1 MTKTA
6 KAKTVYV
13 CSACGYECGK
23 WMGKCPSCGEWKTMA
38 EEIVAVHKAESVPVS
53 LPLSERAQP
62 VGKVRTEH
70 FLRVSSG
77 IGELDLVLGGGIVP
91 SSFVLCGGD
100 PGIGKSTLLLQMAN
114 YVAQKDK
121 VLYVSAEESAQ
132 QVRMRADRI
141 GAHSEQLYILAQ
153 TEMNE
158 ILAQLEAEQPKLAI
172 IDSVQTVYLSE
183 MNSAQGSVSQVR
195 ECASRLMRYAKSHD
209 CAVFLVGHVTKEGA
223 IAGPKVLEHIVDTVL
238 YFEGEKNNT
247 FRILRAVKNRFGS
260 SNEIGVFQMLEE
272 GMVPVPN
279 PSEELLNQSQH
290 ESGSAVFCSME
301 GTRPIACEIQALT
314 GPSVFAVARR
324 SATGVDYNRLAMLLA
339 VLEKKLGYAL
349 GAQDVYVNVAGGIR
363 LEETAADLPVL
374 AAVASSCRNQ
384 PIPRGTVLIGEVGL
398 TGELRSVGQV
408 QRRVQEC
415 MKLGFERIIMPKNSC
430 KGLSKVSGIEILG
443 VQTLREALKLCFK
456 QTD

>member
-23 WMGKCPSCGEWKTMA
+23 WMGKCPSCGEWNTMA
-38 EEIVAVHKAESVPVS
+38 EEIVAVHKAESVPVP

-100 PGIGKSTLLLQMAN
+100 PGIGKSTLLLQMAD

-247 FRILRAVKNRFGS
+247 FRILRAVKNRFGHRTKS
-260 SNEIGVFQMLEE
+260 ACFKCWRKAWC
-272 GMVPVPN
+272 PVPN
-279 PSEELLNQSQH
+279 PSEELLNQSQP
-290 ESGSAVFCSME
+290 
-301 GTRPIACEIQALT
+301 RK
-314 GPSVFAVARR
+314 RKR
-324 SATGVDYNRLAMLLA
+324 GVLL
-339 VLEKKLGYAL
+339 
-349 GAQDVYVNVAGGIR
+349 NGGHKAYC
-363 LEETAADLPVL
+363 L
-374 AAVASSCRNQ
+374 
-384 PIPRGTVLIGEVGL
+384 
-398 TGELRSVGQV
+398 
-408 QRRVQEC
+408 
-415 MKLGFERIIMPKNSC
+415 
-430 KGLSKVSGIEILG
+430 
-443 VQTLREALKLCFK
+443 
-456 QTD
+456 

>member
-1 MTKTA
+1 MRLGDIA
-6 KAKTVYV
+6 AHD
-13 CSACGYECGK
+13 EPRID
-23 WMGKCPSCGEWKTMA
+23 MIDGEFN
-38 EEIVAVHKAESVPVS
+38 
-53 LPLSERAQP
+53 R
-62 VGKVRTEH
+62 
-70 FLRVSSG
+70 
-77 IGELDLVLGGGIVP
+77 VLGGGLVPGSIV
-91 SSFVLCGGD
+91 LMGGE
-100 PGIGKSTLLLQMAN
+100 PGIGKSTLTLQTLLRLPQH
-114 YVAQKDK
+114 
-121 VLYVSAEESAQ
+121 VLYVSGEESPHQ
-132 QVRMRADRI
+132 IKMRADRI
-141 GAHSEQLYILAQ
+141 AGQSPVNDRMVVLSE
-153 TEMNE
+153 TS
-158 ILAQLEAEQPKLAI
+158 LEAIFDHIKEEKPEI
-172 IDSVQTVYLSE
+172 VVIDSIQTIATEQAES
-183 MNSAQGSVSQVR
+183 SPGSVSQVR

>member
-23 WMGKCPSCGEWKTMA
+23 WMGKCPSCGEWNTMA

-141 GAHSEQLYILAQ
+141 GARFSCHSD
-153 TEMNE
+153 
-158 ILAQLEAEQPKLAI
+158 EA
-172 IDSVQTVYLSE
+172 V
-183 MNSAQGSVSQVR
+183 
-195 ECASRLMRYAKSHD
+195 
-209 CAVFLVGHVTKEGA
+209 
-223 IAGPKVLEHIVDTVL
+223 
-238 YFEGEKNNT
+238 
-247 FRILRAVKNRFGS
+247 RILFS
-260 SNEIGVFQMLEE
+260 LFI
-272 GMVPVPN
+272 
-279 PSEELLNQSQH
+279 
-290 ESGSAVFCSME
+290 
-301 GTRPIACEIQALT
+301 I
-314 GPSVFAVARR
+314 
-324 SATGVDYNRLAMLLA
+324 
-339 VLEKKLGYAL
+339 
-349 GAQDVYVNVAGGIR
+349 GAQ
-363 LEETAADLPVL
+363 PF
-374 AAVASSCRNQ
+374 
-384 PIPRGTVLIGEVGL
+384 GTG
-398 TGELRSVGQV
+398 
-408 QRRVQEC
+408 
-415 MKLGFERIIMPKNSC
+415 
-430 KGLSKVSGIEILG
+430 
-443 VQTLREALKLCFK
+443 
-456 QTD
+456 

>member
-1 MTKTA
+1 
-6 KAKTVYV
+6 
-13 CSACGYECGK
+13 
-23 WMGKCPSCGEWKTMA
+23 
-38 EEIVAVHKAESVPVS
+38 
-53 LPLSERAQP
+53 
-62 VGKVRTEH
+62 
-70 FLRVSSG
+70 
-77 IGELDLVLGGGIVP
+77 
-91 SSFVLCGGD
+91 
-100 PGIGKSTLLLQMAN
+100 
-114 YVAQKDK
+114 
-121 VLYVSAEESAQ
+121 
-132 QVRMRADRI
+132 
-141 GAHSEQLYILAQ
+141 
-153 TEMNE
+153 
-158 ILAQLEAEQPKLAI
+158 
-172 IDSVQTVYLSE
+172 
-183 MNSAQGSVSQVR
+183 
-195 ECASRLMRYAKSHD
+195 
-209 CAVFLVGHVTKEGA
+209 
-223 IAGPKVLEHIVDTVL
+223 
-238 YFEGEKNNT
+238 
-247 FRILRAVKNRFGS
+247 
-260 SNEIGVFQMLEE
+260 
-272 GMVPVPN
+272 
-279 PSEELLNQSQH
+279 
-290 ESGSAVFCSME
+290 ME